1 MQVLIFKLI
10 SIGVEL
16 FYNAGLV
23 TAAQQSELAVRTH
36 VSTCF

>member
-1 MQVLIFKLI
+1 MQVFIFKLI

-16 FYNAGLV
+16 FYNTGLV
-23 TAAQQSELAVRTH
+23 TAVQQSESAICIH